1 MNEKDNELAEKLG
14 ITSKQKTIYLYKG
27 HTYDNIKDAINYAEI
42 DTESD
47 VQKNDQ

>member
-1 MNEKDNELAEKLG
+1 MNEEEKDLAIKFG

-42 DTESD
+42 DTKSD
-47 VQKNDQ
+47 VQQNDQ